1 MLFRSLPTCT
11 LRPSLIIHVTHD
23 QVEAMT
29 MGERICIMRDGRIVQ
44 VGSPLDVYR
53 NPADLF
59 VAGFLASPPM
69 NLLQARIH
77 VSDDHPVL
85 CCGPLSLPMPSA
97 YVSAPTGNPNAAVVL
112 GIRPEDIHD
121 HEILGGIPVEM
132 KIAAIEALGPET
144 VVVGEIAGVAEV
156 SARFDRTFSAPIGS
170 IQRFNFDPSQI
181 HIFDAQTTL
190 AFPREQT

>member
-1 MLFRSLPTCT
+1 MAVDQST
-11 LRPSLIIHVTHD
+11 RPRVTAPPASNGRPFPRYRRPRVHHD
-23 QVEAMT
+23 PRRT
-29 MGERICIMRDGRIVQ
+29 
-44 VGSPLDVYR
+44 
-53 NPADLF
+53 
-59 VAGFLASPPM
+59 
-69 NLLQARIH
+69 
-77 VSDDHPVL
+77 
-85 CCGPLSLPMPSA
+85 
-97 YVSAPTGNPNAAVVL
+97 

-121 HEILGGIPVEM
+121 HEILGGIPVEV